1 MYITNMYIK
10 RKLENVIEKN
20 LFKRKAIIIYGPR
33 QSGKTTLVKR
43 IVNKINKP
51 TLWLNGDEPDIRI
64 LLSDTTSSKLKSII
78 GNNKIVVIDEAQRI
92 KNIGIT
98 IKLIVDN
105 ISQVQVIATGSS
117 SFELANEI
125 SEPLTGRK
133 FEYLLLPFSFEELI
147 MHHGII
153 EEKRLIEE
161 RLIYGYYPEI
171 VVKTEN
177 RKENLKLL
185 SDSYLYKD
193 ILNLNGIKKSERL
206 EKLVQA
212 LALQIGNEVSFSEL
226 GEIVGLDNETVE
238 KYIQLLEKA
247 FIIFRLKS
255 FSRNLRNEL
264 KKRNK
269 IYFYDI
275 GIRNAVINNFNTI
288 SLRNDIGNL
297 WENFIISERIKF
309 LQFNRIYANQ
319 YFWRTHSKQEIDYIE
334 EKEGHIYAYEI
345 KWNPRKKIK
354 FPEKF
359 ITTYTPKELKVIT
372 QSNFDEFIM

>member
-1 MYITNMYIK
+1 MYIK

-92 KNIGIT
+92 KNISIT